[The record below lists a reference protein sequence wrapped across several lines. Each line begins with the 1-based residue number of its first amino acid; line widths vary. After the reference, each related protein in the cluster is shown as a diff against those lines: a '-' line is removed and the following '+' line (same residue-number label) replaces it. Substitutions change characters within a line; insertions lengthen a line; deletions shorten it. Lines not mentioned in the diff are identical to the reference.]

1 MNELSRHI
9 ESLLLTHE
17 CVAIPHFGTFMTMY
31 VPAVHSIEE
40 DAYYPPMRSVRFN
53 ADLKAD
59 DGLLDASICHTYGC
73 TRAQARE
80 RVQTLVL
87 RLRQQLLSDGQVD
100 FGILGQFAQDED
112 GHISFEACQ
121 AGAITPQLYGLD
133 SFSFPRLSTA
143 SRAKATHHSAR
154 AAMEADEEIARNS
167 AFAVRHTPNG
177 ITIHIGHSFIR
188 GASLVAAILMLFFLL
203 PTHNVSRLSNP
214 GGVASVI
221 PINVETP
228 KVQAPKIAEKVV
240 APSSFPEGN
249 TKEEAPQVSK
259 QETTPEVITPE
270 TSTPE
275 ATTLEVAASAP
286 YKYYIVLASAI
297 SLSNAER
304 YTGELQKRGMQNA
317 QVMAKGKMVRVVL
330 DGYASEEEA
339 VSHLRQ
345 LRHNNNEFE
354 NAWVLHL

>member
-59 DGLLDASICHTYGC
+59 DGLLEASICHTYGC

-228 KVQAPKIAEKVV
+228 KVQAPKIAEKVQVVAPEVQAPEVV
-240 APSSFPEGN
+240 APSSFPKGN
-249 TKEEAPQVSK
+249 TIEEAAQVS
-259 QETTPEVITPE
+259 E
-270 TSTPE
+270 
-275 ATTLEVAASAP
+275 EVAASAP

>member
-1 MNELSRHI
+1 
-9 ESLLLTHE
+9 
-17 CVAIPHFGTFMTMY
+17 
-31 VPAVHSIEE
+31 
-40 DAYYPPMRSVRFN
+40 
-53 ADLKAD
+53 
-59 DGLLDASICHTYGC
+59 
-73 TRAQARE
+73 
-80 RVQTLVL
+80 
-87 RLRQQLLSDGQVD
+87 
-100 FGILGQFAQDED
+100 
-112 GHISFEACQ
+112 
-121 AGAITPQLYGLD
+121 
-133 SFSFPRLSTA
+133 
-143 SRAKATHHSAR
+143 
-154 AAMEADEEIARNS
+154 MEADEEIARNS

-177 ITIHIGHSFIR
+177 ITIHVGHSFIR